1 MEWLSILTLLA
12 CPLMMLIC
20 MKGMNHNHKG
30 HVSSIKTDDPI
41 NVNELQ
47 MQIKELTEK
56 NQRLYQEVQ
65 ALKGQK
71 TEISATSSDIRGEGN
86 ESVFVQI
93 KHHGQNF

>member
-30 HVSSIKTDDPI
+30 HVSSIKTDSI

-65 ALKGQK
+65 ALKGTK
-71 TEISATSSDIRGEGN
+71 N
-86 ESVFVQI
+86 
-93 KHHGQNF
+93 

>member
-41 NVNELQ
+41 DVNELQ
-47 MQIKELTEK
+47 MKIKELTEK
-56 NQRLYQEVQ
+56 NKRLYQEVQ
-65 ALKGQK
+65 DLKGQK
-71 TEISATSSDIRGEGN
+71 NEKSAASSDLRGEGN
-86 ESVFVQI
+86 APVFVQI
-93 KHHGQNF
+93 RHHGQNF